1 MATATHYRHLFTP
14 SISTKRKHQRLQV
27 LPLLFPITRSTTP
40 TTSATILT
48 ISARLEM
55 TFTAPGMTYA
65 AAEMTYIIKMII
77 RNAGLWALRIRVNTM
92 MMITVSCGLPQP
104 DSLQPVLQMDAR
116 TSHEPQSGLTHA
128 AEVIVAVSGQIVG
141 LQVELI
147 SGLAP

>member
-14 SISTKRKHQRLQV
+14 SISTKRKHPRLQV
-27 LPLLFPITRSTTP
+27 LSLLVSITRSTTP

-55 TFTAPGMTYA
+55 TFTAP
-65 AAEMTYIIKMII
+65 EMTYTIKIII

-104 DSLQPVLQMDAR
+104 DSL
-116 TSHEPQSGLTHA
+116 
-128 AEVIVAVSGQIVG
+128 
-141 LQVELI
+141 
-147 SGLAP
+147 